1 MSRRTRIV
9 GSLAVFAV
17 FVVFDWLYWEVLFPG
32 LSSTPV
38 SWLWFHSASAVLAVC
53 FVALFS
59 RGWMGSGAIGGLRF
73 GLTAGL
79 FWVTSEFM
87 LYALKPEDL
96 SSTLGNVAGD
106 LGMFVLAGL
115 VIGLLDRRSAV

>member
-9 GSLAVFAV
+9 GSLAVFSV

-38 SWLWFHSASAVLAVC
+38 SWLWVHSASAVLAIC
-53 FVALFS
+53 FVALFA
-59 RGWMGSGAIGGLRF
+59 RGWAGSGAVGGLRF